1 MRIFSKEDSNKMK
14 QWMKQSLALLL
25 CLCMLCAALPAAEV
39 SAEEID
45 VIPVPE
51 EEAGD
56 EIVILD
62 EDDLAP
68 TAPNGETP
76 SITTQPSSK
85 KTCVGYGVSF
95 TVKAENAT
103 KYQWYYRASSSADWV
118 KVPEDTA
125 TKSTLTYSAV
135 GLGLNGFQYR
145 CKVSNSYGSLYSNT
159 VKLTVTIEPAITTQP
174 KSKTV
179 DPGETAKFTVKA
191 TGALSYQWYW
201 RTSKSA
207 AWQVST
213 LTGNKTAT
221 LSVVGKASRSGY
233 QYRCLVAN
241 GQAYTYTNTVTLTV
255 TDSGKPSIT
264 TQPES
269 ITASVGATAK
279 FTVKASGA
287 TKYQWYYRTSS
298 TGSWHA
304 ASLTGNKTAS
314 LSVPATSARSGY
326 QYRCKVS
333 NASGYV
339 YTRAV
344 TLTVKSGA
352 KPSITSQ
359 PSSIT
364 KAQDYTAKFTVKAS
378 NATKYQ
384 WYYRTSASGSWSKTT
399 LTGATTATLS
409 VKATSA
415 RSGYQYRC
423 KVSNANGYVYSNTV
437 TLTVNLVKYRA
448 LLVGEVNFSWETAN
462 RNRGDVT
469 LMKEML
475 SSVTGPKGGKYTIT
489 CKYDLDNSG
498 LKSAIKSAF
507 SGADSNDVS
516 LFFIATHGVTDVA
529 SGTYAGEL
537 VTIGSDGYSE
547 YMTLSEL
554 ATCLKAVPGKV
565 IVLLGS
571 CGSGAAIIS
580 NGDGEVRFVPNYSDE
595 AALQFCGAAI
605 EAFAAADELLPN
617 EDGVANT
624 GEFRESKFYVMT
636 AAAHQESSW
645 GYEGSNPHNIFPYY
659 FAKGAGTGKP
669 ADANGNGTIT
679 MLELFNY
686 IDSYALSE
694 GPQHTQMYPAN
705 STYALFK

>member
-1 MRIFSKEDSNKMK
+1 MK

-25 CLCMLCAALPAAEV
+25 CLCVLCAALPAAEV

-103 KYQWYYRASSSADWV
+103 KYQWYYRSSSSSDWV

-125 TKSTLTYSAV
+125 TKSTLKYSAV

-145 CKVSNSYGSLYSNT
+145 CKVSNSYGSLYSST
-159 VKLTVTIEPAITTQP
+159 VKLTVTIEPAVTTQP

-201 RTSKSA
+201 RTSKNA

-298 TGSWHA
+298 SGSWHA

-384 WYYRTSASGSWSKTT
+384 WYYRTSASGSWRKTT
-399 LTGATTATLS
+399 LTGAATATLS

-537 VTIGSDGYSE
+537 VTIGADGSEE

>member
-1 MRIFSKEDSNKMK
+1 MK

-333 NASGYV
+333 NANGYVYSKAVTLTVKSTGTKPTITTQPESITAYVGATAKFTVKASNATKYQWYYRTSSSGSWHAASLTGNKTASLSVPATSARSGYQYRCKVSNASGYV

-384 WYYRTSASGSWSKTT
+384 WYYRTRASGSWSKTT
-399 LTGATTATLS
+399 LTGATTATL
-409 VKATSA
+409 
-415 RSGYQYRC
+415 
-423 KVSNANGYVYSNTV
+423 
-437 TLTVNLVKYRA
+437 
-448 LLVGEVNFSWETAN
+448 
-462 RNRGDVT
+462 
-469 LMKEML
+469 
-475 SSVTGPKGGKYTIT
+475 
-489 CKYDLDNSG
+489 
-498 LKSAIKSAF
+498 
-507 SGADSNDVS
+507 
-516 LFFIATHGVTDVA
+516 
-529 SGTYAGEL
+529 
-537 VTIGSDGYSE
+537 
-547 YMTLSEL
+547 
-554 ATCLKAVPGKV
+554 
-565 IVLLGS
+565 
-571 CGSGAAIIS
+571 
-580 NGDGEVRFVPNYSDE
+580 
-595 AALQFCGAAI
+595 
-605 EAFAAADELLPN
+605 
-617 EDGVANT
+617 
-624 GEFRESKFYVMT
+624 
-636 AAAHQESSW
+636 
-645 GYEGSNPHNIFPYY
+645 
-659 FAKGAGTGKP
+659 
-669 ADANGNGTIT
+669 
-679 MLELFNY
+679 
-686 IDSYALSE
+686 
-694 GPQHTQMYPAN
+694 
-705 STYALFK
+705 